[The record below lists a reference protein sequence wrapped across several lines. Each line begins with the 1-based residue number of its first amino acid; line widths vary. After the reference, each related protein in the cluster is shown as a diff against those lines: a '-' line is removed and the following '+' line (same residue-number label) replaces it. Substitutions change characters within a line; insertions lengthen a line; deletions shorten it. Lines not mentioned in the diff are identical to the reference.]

1 MVIAL
6 FGPAL
11 AAPLVAVSLSLSLP
25 PSVLPD
31 GVSNGAAAGGHV
43 APSSVAAAPSWIAG
57 TPSWIPGTRSW
68 IAAAPSWVAPVDG
81 EVRVLRAF
89 DPPAK
94 PWLPGHRGVDLAAS
108 PGDTIRAAGAGT
120 VTFASDI
127 AGRGVVVVLQPD
139 GRRTTYEPITATVHA
154 GAEVATG
161 GAIGVLATGGTHC
174 GGIPSCLHWGLRR
187 GLDYLDPLRLL
198 RPGHPLLLPP

>member
-1 MVIAL
+1 VIAL
-6 FGPAL
+6 LGPVL
-11 AAPLVAVSLSLSLP
+11 AAPLVAVSLSLALP
-25 PSVLPD
+25 PSAFPAGRSD
-31 GVSNGAAAGGHV
+31 GAAAKDLV
-43 APSSVAAAPSWIAG
+43 APSSIAAPPSWIAG
-57 TPSWIPGTRSW
+57 VPSWIAGVPSW
-68 IAAAPSWVAPVDG
+68 IAPVDG
-81 EVRVLRAF
+81 EVRVLHAF

-94 PWLPGHRGVDLAAS
+94 PWLPGHRGVDLSAS

-120 VTFASDI
+120 VTFAADI

-139 GRRTTYEPITATVHA
+139 GRRTTYEPVTATVSV

-161 GAIGVLATGGTHC
+161 SAIGVLATGGTHC

-198 RPGHPLLLPP
+198 HPGHPLLLPP